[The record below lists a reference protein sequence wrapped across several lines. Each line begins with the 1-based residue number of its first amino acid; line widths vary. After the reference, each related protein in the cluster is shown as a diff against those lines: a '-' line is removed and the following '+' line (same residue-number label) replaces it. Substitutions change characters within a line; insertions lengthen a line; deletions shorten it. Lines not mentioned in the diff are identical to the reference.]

1 MAFLNRVSIGVKL
14 IVVVLFLMLATV
26 AANYVFFLKHYRDDA
41 NEALSEKAAA
51 FTAVAD
57 EAKAHTS
64 RLHADKDFDLKPML
78 DELSSTMKAGGD
90 YRKTRM
96 FKTIPVVAGWTA
108 AAEAA
113 KREHIDFEVVAFNAR
128 NKDHTPKSGSFE
140 EQMLKDLEAQVKSGG
155 SDSIGRID
163 QATNQYVYLR
173 AIKLDES
180 CMLCHGDPAVYD
192 AKDEKGAFDG
202 KDPLGFAME
211 SWKPGDMHGAFE
223 VHLPLSTVDTQVAE
237 FFQNGLMITV
247 PLLIVA
253 AGTFIF
259 ILRGLLSKPVAAM
272 VETMNQ
278 IITTNDLTRRLNLK
292 RGDEVGQI
300 AHWFDELLGSLHKI
314 ISDVL
319 SSTRQ
324 VAAASTEIAASSE
337 EMAAGLT
344 RQEQQ
349 AAQVSAAVEE
359 MSASITEVAS
369 KSQDA
374 SKNAGNSQNEA
385 GTGGKV
391 VAQTVEEM
399 HSIAEDVN
407 KSSQAIAELGKK
419 GEQIGA
425 IIEVINDIADQTNL
439 LALNAAIEAARAGEH
454 GRGFA
459 VVADE
464 VRKLAERT
472 TQATEEVA
480 RSIRDI
486 QTETQ
491 AAVQRIDAGS
501 KRVKTGVELASSAG
515 EALHRIVTSSQSLA
529 GMVQSIAA
537 AAEEQSS
544 ASEQISR
551 SVEQITA
558 VTKESAEGASQAAR
572 AAADLSAQAEKLQ
585 ELVAKFKV

>member
-1 MAFLNRVSIGVKL
+1 MSFVSRLNIGVKL
-14 IVVVLFLMLATV
+14 IVVVLTLMVATV
-26 AANYVFFLKHYRDDA
+26 GANYAFFMSHYRKDA
-41 NEALSEKAAA
+41 QEALSEKAAA

-57 EAKAHTS
+57 QAKAHTS
-64 RLHADKDFDLKPML
+64 RLHADKDFDLKPLL
-78 DELSSTMKAGGD
+78 DELTTTVKSGGD
-90 YRKTRM
+90 YRTTRM

-113 KREHIDFEVVAFNAR
+113 KLEHIDFSVTAFQAR
-128 NKDHTPKSGSFE
+128 NKDHTPAAGSFK
-140 EQMLKDLEAQVKSGG
+140 EQLLKDLEAQVKAGG
-155 SDSIGRID
+155 GDTLGRID
-163 QATNQYVYLR
+163 EKTNQYVYLR
-173 AIKLDES
+173 AIRLDES
-180 CMLCHGDPAVYD
+180 CMLCHGDPARYD
-192 AKDEKGAFDG
+192 AKDEHGAFDG

-223 VHLPLSTVDTQVAE
+223 VSMPLSTVDAQVAG
-237 FFQNGLMITV
+237 FFQNGLIITI

-253 AGTFIF
+253 AGVFIF
-259 ILRGLLSKPVAAM
+259 IIRHLLTKPVAAM
-272 VETMNQ
+272 VQTMNQ
-278 IITTNDLTRRLNLK
+278 IISTHDLTRRLDIK

-300 AHWFDELLGSLHKI
+300 GHWFDELVGSLHKI

-324 VAAASTEIAASSE
+324 VAAASTQIAASSE

-359 MSASITEVAS
+359 MSASISEVAQ

-374 SKNAGNSQNEA
+374 ARNAGASQSEA

-399 HSIAEDVN
+399 HSIADDVH

-515 EALHRIVTSSQSLA
+515 EALNRIVSSSQGLA

-537 AAEEQSS
+537 ASEEQSS

-572 AAADLSAQAEKLQ
+572 AAADLSAQAERLQ

>member
-1 MAFLNRVSIGVKL
+1 MSFINRLSIGVKL
-14 IVVVLFLMLATV
+14 IVVVLTLMVVTIGV
-26 AANYVFFLKHYRDDA
+26 NYYFFIKHYRDDA
-41 NEALSEKAAA
+41 IEALGEKAAA

-64 RLHADKDFDLKPML
+64 RLHADKDFDVKPLLEELKQTVQ
-78 DELSSTMKAGGD
+78 SGGD
-90 YRKTRM
+90 YKKTRM

-113 KREHIDFEVVAFNAR
+113 KREHIDFSVIAFNAR
-128 NKDHTPKSGSFE
+128 NKEHTPAAGSFNE
-140 EQMLKDLEAQVKSGG
+140 TLLRDLETQVKGG
-155 SDSIGRID
+155 GKDEIGRID
-163 QATNQYVYLR
+163 KGTNQYVFAR

-180 CMLCHGDPAVYD
+180 CMLCHGDPAVYGT
-192 AKDEKGAFDG
+192 KDEKGVAST
-202 KDPLGFAME
+202 KDPLGFTME
-211 SWKPGDMHGAFE
+211 SWKPGDMHGAFL
-223 VHLPLSTVDTQVAE
+223 VAMPLSQADTQVAE
-237 FFQNGLMITV
+237 FFQNGMMITV
-247 PLLIVA
+247 PLLAVA
-253 AGTFIF
+253 AGLFVFIV
-259 ILRGLLSKPVAAM
+259 RNLLSKPVALM

-278 IITTNDLTRRLNLK
+278 IISTNDLTRRLNIK
-292 RGDEVGQI
+292 RGDEVGKI
-300 AHWFDELLGSLHKI
+300 GHWFDELLGSLHKI

-319 SSTRQ
+319 NSTRQ

-349 AAQVSAAVEE
+349 AGQVSAAVEE
-359 MSASITEVAS
+359 MSASINEVAQ
-369 KSQDA
+369 KSQEA
-374 SKNAGNSQNEA
+374 AKNSATSQSEA

-472 TQATEEVA
+472 TTATEEVA

-515 EALHRIVTSSQSLA
+515 DALGRIVASSQGLA

-551 SVEQITA
+551 SVEQISA

-572 AAADLSAQAEKLQ
+572 AAADLSAQAERLQ
-585 ELVAKFKV
+585 ELVGKFKV